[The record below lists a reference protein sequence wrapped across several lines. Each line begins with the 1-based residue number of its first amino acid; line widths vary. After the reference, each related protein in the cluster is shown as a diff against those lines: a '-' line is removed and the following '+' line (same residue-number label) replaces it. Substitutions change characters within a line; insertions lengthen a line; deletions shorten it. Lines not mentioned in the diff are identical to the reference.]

1 MQGKVKRVQFS
12 GYSLIAQ
19 TIPHF
24 SVPLQS
30 MPDHPIDPLL
40 DEIPSRYLVGIDLGT
55 TNCAVCYIDTA
66 REAREIK
73 VLSIPQI
80 VAPAVNEPQE
90 TLPSFHFQPAAGQ
103 LDKDALKLPWNTSG
117 GKPTNHCVGM
127 MARTES
133 ARTNGRTI
141 ASAKSW
147 LCHPGVDRTDA
158 LLPWQ
163 GAGDVQK
170 LSPMEASS
178 RYLAHIR
185 DAWNHQFPDER
196 LEDQDIVL
204 TLPASFDEVAREL
217 TIEAARAAKLP
228 KVILIE
234 EPQAAFYAWVDRQG
248 DAWQDKVDVGQ
259 MILVC
264 DIGGGTTDFTLINVR
279 ATEQGGADAQDD
291 KSIQFHRVAVGNHLI
306 LGGDN
311 LDLAL
316 AKFVEAKLTDG
327 TQLRPQQWE
336 LLVGAARN
344 AKETLLADDAP
355 EQVTISLPST
365 GSKLIG
371 GSLSTT
377 VTRDEARNVILDGF
391 LPSVS
396 LDEKPQIH
404 QSGFQEFGLPF
415 ASDPAI
421 TRHLAAFLTAHA
433 GESED
438 TKLAARPD
446 IVLFNGGFFDSPVL
460 TKHVLERLD
469 DWFGE
474 TEPDGWKPIVLD
486 NDRLDLAVARGAAY
500 YGIVNRGEG
509 VRITASL
516 ARSYYIA
523 IDDGASGGDPQAVCL
538 VPGEAQPGQSFVL
551 DSPEFHLKLS
561 EPVAFTL
568 LSSSVRL
575 TDQPGQI
582 VETNPEQFSAL
593 PSIRTVITAK
603 SRNEKRDVPVRLRVD
618 LTEIGTLNVSCHE
631 VDSERSWKL
640 DFDIRSTVQTDV
652 QAHSGAGESQ
662 GFIDDNTWQECEDAI
677 ASVFGETESAS
688 AEPKE
693 LINRLVEILEMPRE
707 EWPMSVLR
715 RIWESLMD
723 HEQGRRKSAKHES
736 RWLNLLGYSLRPGF
750 GYAADDWRVT
760 ETWRTINGK
769 LAHGTPAIRKESLI
783 LWRRLAG
790 GLSRGQQTALAS
802 KLLPMVRNLALQLD
816 GKRFK
821 GVALK
826 AEESPEVWR
835 LLASLERLSISEKV
849 TVGNLLV
856 KLLDKRSFDKFNPAI
871 VWAIGRLGQ
880 RKPTYGDLNAIVA
893 QDQIDPWITR
903 LMAMES
909 DTMNGLPLAIA
920 QMSRLVG
927 DRFRDL
933 EASRREA
940 ILRWLSKSNARES
953 LINLVQH
960 GGEFD
965 SEAQQQ
971 IFGDSL
977 PAGLKLA

>member
-1 MQGKVKRVQFS
+1 MS
-12 GYSLIAQ
+12 SEL
-19 TIPHF
+19 
-24 SVPLQS
+24 
-30 MPDHPIDPLL
+30 DPLI
-40 DEIPSRYLVGIDLGT
+40 DDVPSRYLVGIDLGT

-66 REAREIK
+66 ATKREIK
-73 VLSIPQI
+73 VLAIPQI
-80 VAPAVNEPQE
+80 VAPAVSEARE
-90 TLPSFHFQPAAGQ
+90 TLPSFHFQPAGGQ
-103 LDKDALKLPWNTSG
+103 LDNDALKLPWNASQ
-117 GKPTNHCVGM
+117 GKSNKYCVGV

-133 ARTNGRTI
+133 ARTNGRTV

-163 GAGDVQK
+163 GASDVQK
-170 LSPMEASS
+170 LSPMETSS

-185 DAWNHQFPDER
+185 DAWNHQFPDEH

-248 DAWQDKVDVGQ
+248 DAWQDKVSVGQ
-259 MILVC
+259 KILVC
-264 DIGGGTTDFTLINVR
+264 DIGGGTTDFTLIKVR
-279 ATEQGGADAQDD
+279 SSEQGRAGGTDAADDE
-291 KSIQFHRVAVGNHLI
+291 SIQFHRVAVGNHLI

-327 TQLRPQQWE
+327 VQLRPQQWE
-336 LLVGAARN
+336 LLVGAARS

-355 EQVTISLPST
+355 EQITISLPST

-377 VTRDEARNVILDGF
+377 LTRDEALQVILDGF
-391 LPSVS
+391 LPAVS
-396 LDEKPQIH
+396 LSDKPQVH

-421 TRHLAAFLTAHA
+421 TRHLTAFLTAHA
-433 GESED
+433 DEHED
-438 TKLAARPD
+438 ASLAARPD

-460 TKHVLERLD
+460 SRRVLERLD
-469 DWFGE
+469 DWFGK
-474 TEPDGWKPIVLD
+474 TEPDGWKPMVLD

-500 YGIVNRGEG
+500 YGIVHRGEG
-509 VRITASL
+509 VRIAASL

-523 IDDGASGGDPQAVCL
+523 IDDETSGGNPRAVCL
-538 VPGEAQPGQSFVL
+538 VPGEAEAGQSFVL
-551 DSPEFHLKLS
+551 DSPQFHLKLS

-575 TDQPGQI
+575 TDQSGQI
-582 VETNPEQFSAL
+582 VETNAEQFSAL

-603 SRNEKRDVPVRLRVD
+603 SRNEKRDVPVRLQVD
-618 LTEIGTLNVSCHE
+618 LTEIGTLNISCHE
-631 VDSERSWKL
+631 VDSKRSWKL

-652 QAHSGAGESQ
+652 MAHAGDGEAQ
-662 GFIDDNTWQECEDAI
+662 GFIDESIWKRCESAI
-677 ASVFGETESAS
+677 AAVFDEAATEP

-693 LINRLVEILEMPRE
+693 LTNRLVEVLEMPRE
-707 EWPMSVLR
+707 DWPMSVLR
-715 RIWESLMD
+715 RIWGSLMD
-723 HEQGRRKSAKHES
+723 HETGRRKSAKHES
-736 RWLNLLGYSLRPGF
+736 RWLNLLGFSLRPGF
-750 GYAADDWRVT
+750 GFAADDWRVT

-769 LAHGTPAIRKESLI
+769 LAHGTPAIRKESFI

-802 KLLPMVRNLALQLD
+802 KLMPMVRNLALQLD
-816 GKRFK
+816 GKRIK

-835 LLASLERLSISEKV
+835 LLASLERLTISEKV

-856 KLLDKRSFDKFNPAI
+856 KLLDRKSFDKVNPAM

-880 RKPTYGDLNAIVA
+880 RKPTYGDLNAVVA
-893 QDQIDPWITR
+893 QEQIDPWIIR
-903 LMAMES
+903 LMTLDP
-909 DTMNGLPLAIA
+909 DTTPGLHLAVA
-920 QMSRLVG
+920 QMSHRVG

-933 EASRREA
+933 EASGREA
-940 ILRWLSKSNARES
+940 ILKWLAKTNADAA
-953 LINLVQH
+953 LVKLVQH

-965 SEAQQQ
+965 SESQQQ

-977 PAGLKLA
+977 PVGLKLA

>member
-1 MQGKVKRVQFS
+1 MS
-12 GYSLIAQ
+12 
-19 TIPHF
+19 
-24 SVPLQS
+24 
-30 MPDHPIDPLL
+30 DHSIDPLL
-40 DEIPSRYLVGIDLGT
+40 DEAPSRYLVGIDLGT
-55 TNCAVCYIDTA
+55 TNCAVCYVDTESKQ
-66 REAREIK
+66 RKIK

-80 VAPAVNEPQE
+80 TAMAVSETRE
-90 TLPSFHFQPAAGQ
+90 TLPSFHFEPSTGQ
-103 LDKDALKLPWNTSG
+103 TDGDSLKLPWDTSNQ
-117 GKPTNHCVGM
+117 KPKSYCVGV
-127 MARTES
+127 MARTAS
-133 ARTNGRTI
+133 ASTNGRTI

-147 LCHPGVDRTDA
+147 LCHAGVDRTDA

-163 GAGDVQK
+163 GAADVKK

-185 DAWNHQFPDER
+185 DAWNHQFPNEP

-217 TIEAARAAKLP
+217 TIEAARTAKLP

-234 EPQAAFYAWVDRQG
+234 EPQAAFYAWVDRQA

-259 MILVC
+259 KILVC
-264 DIGGGTTDFTLINVR
+264 DIGGGTTDFTLIKVR
-279 ATEQGGADAQDD
+279 ASEQGGADDSEES
-291 KSIQFHRVAVGNHLI
+291 SIEFHRVAVGNHLI

-316 AKFVEAKLTDG
+316 AKFVEAKLTGDQ
-327 TQLRPQQWE
+327 QLQPNQWE

-355 EQVTISLPST
+355 EQVTINLPSA

-371 GSLSTT
+371 GSLTA
-377 VTRDEARNVILDGF
+377 VLTRDEVQKVILDGF
-391 LPSVS
+391 LPAVA
-396 LDEKPQIH
+396 LDDKPQTH

-433 GESED
+433 D
-438 TKLAARPD
+438 QPDQDHNANAAARPD

-460 TKHVLERLD
+460 CQRLLERLD
-469 DWFGE
+469 DWFGA
-474 TEPDGWKPIVLD
+474 TEPGGWKPIILD

-500 YGIVNRGEG
+500 YGNVHRGEG
-509 VRITASL
+509 VRIAASL

-523 IDDGASGGDPQAVCL
+523 IDDGDQDGNPQAVCL
-538 VPGEAQPGQSFVL
+538 VPGDAQPGQSFVL
-551 DSPEFHLKLS
+551 DSPEFQLKLS
-561 EPVAFTL
+561 QPVAFTL

-582 VETNPEQFSAL
+582 VDTNQEQFSPL

-603 SRNEKRDVPVRLRVD
+603 SRNEKRDVPVRLKVD

-631 VDSERSWKL
+631 VDSDRSWKL

-652 QAHSGAGESQ
+652 AAHSGVGESQ
-662 GFIDDNTWQECEDAI
+662 GFIDDATWNQCEQAI
-677 ASVFGETESAS
+677 ASVFGDTEADSTN
-688 AEPKE
+688 PKE
-693 LINRLVEILEMPRE
+693 LIHRLTEILEMPRE

-715 RIWESLMD
+715 RIWEALME
-723 HEQGRRKSAKHES
+723 HESGRRKSAKHES
-736 RWLNLLGYSLRPGF
+736 RWLNLLGFSLRPGF
-750 GYAADDWRVT
+750 GFAADDWRVT
-760 ETWRTINGK
+760 ETWRTIHGK

-790 GLSRGQQTALAS
+790 GLSRGQQSAMAS
-802 KLLPMVRNLALQLD
+802 KLLPSVRNLALQLD

-826 AEESPEVWR
+826 PEESPETWR
-835 LLASLERLSISEKV
+835 LLGSLERLPVSEKV
-849 TVGNLLV
+849 YLGNLLI
-856 KLLDKRSFDKFNPAI
+856 KLLGKKSFVKFQDPI

-880 RKPTYGDLNAIVA
+880 RKPTYGDLNTIVA
-893 QDQIDPWITR
+893 QDHIAPWVSR
-903 LMAMES
+903 LIQCNPDS
-909 DTMNGLPLAIA
+909 INGLHLAVA
-920 QMSRLVG
+920 QMSHLVG

-933 EASRREA
+933 ESRRRDE
-940 ILRWLSKSNARES
+940 IVDWLESSNAAAE
-953 LINLVQH
+953 LKKLVQH

-965 SEAQQQ
+965 SASQQQ

-977 PAGLKLA
+977 PVGLKLA